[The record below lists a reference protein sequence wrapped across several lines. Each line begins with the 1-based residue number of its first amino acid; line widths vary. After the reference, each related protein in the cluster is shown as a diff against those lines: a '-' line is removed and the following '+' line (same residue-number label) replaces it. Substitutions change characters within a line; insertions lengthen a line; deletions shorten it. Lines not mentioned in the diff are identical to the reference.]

1 MKQLDYTTRYSG
13 ELMVQAEDVKIFLTL
28 QRIVIQA
35 RYMSYKSEPYRR
47 IAGILDDMDHLFN
60 LILDKEDRT
69 SIFRV
74 ALKEIAQKYQCESV
88 IVIFGE

>member
-1 MKQLDYTTRYSG
+1 
-13 ELMVQAEDVKIFLTL
+13 MVQAEDVKIFLTL

-35 RYMSYKSEPYRR
+35 RYMSYKGEPYRR

-69 SIFRV
+69 SAFRT
-74 ALKEIAQKYQCESV
+74 ALEEITQKYQCKSV
-88 IVIFGE
+88 MVIFDE